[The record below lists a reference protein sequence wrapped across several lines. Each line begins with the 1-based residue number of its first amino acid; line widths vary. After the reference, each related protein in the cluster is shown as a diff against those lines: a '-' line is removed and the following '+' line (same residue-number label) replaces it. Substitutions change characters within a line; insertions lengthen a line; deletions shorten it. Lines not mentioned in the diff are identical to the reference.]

1 MSDFPKNADKAY
13 SIIRG
18 INADFRDFDNSKST
32 NTSKIES
39 RIRSKLHDLA
49 VELDDLVR
57 STSKF
62 KG

>member
-1 MSDFPKNADKAY
+1 MADFPKSADKAH

-18 INADFRDFDNSKST
+18 INADFRELDHSKPP
-32 NTSKIES
+32 TSSKLES

-49 VELDDLVR
+49 VEIDELVR
-57 STSKF
+57 NTSKF

>member
-1 MSDFPKNADKAY
+1 MSDSPKNADKAY

-18 INADFRDFDNSKST
+18 INADFRDLDNSKST

>member
-1 MSDFPKNADKAY
+1 MADFPKSADKAY

-18 INADFRDFDNSKST
+18 INADFRELDHSKPTNSPKL
-32 NTSKIES
+32 ES

-49 VELDDLVR
+49 VEIDELVR
-57 STSKF
+57 NTSKF